1 VLYVAVAEAGDAEMA
16 ARIRAH
22 QQRRPPTWRT
32 LEAPRE
38 VALQTSRALR
48 DGGTVLVEDLTLL
61 LANLLPTSDA
71 APAAEQAALAELAA
85 LTSLPVD
92 VILVSNEVG
101 QGLVPAFP
109 LGRAFRDALGRL
121 NQAAAAAADEA
132 YLLVAGIPLRLK

>member
-1 VLYVAVAEAGDAEMA
+1 MLYVAVAEAGDAEMA

-38 VALQTSRALR
+38 VAVQTSRALR